1 MKRNARANKYEDLVE
16 ESELLQ
22 ATPEYA
28 WIKRKD
34 GTEDTVSFRQ
44 IAPKG
49 NLVSKPDAEKPN
61 SEEPISK
68 DRLLSRAPED
78 LSNKFQTSA
87 LYVFSSRNVF
97 LIQQQT
103 RPVKRYFMPQVKV

>member
-1 MKRNARANKYEDLVE
+1 MRKHYALFDLSCVQVLNAKRSARANKYENLVE

-44 IAPKG
+44 IEPKG
-49 NLVSKPDAEKPN
+49 ILVSKPDAEKPN
-61 SEEPISK
+61 SEEQKIIYCLV
-68 DRLLSRAPED
+68 LLKTYQINPKHLRYMFFHPEIY
-78 LSNKFQTSA
+78 S
-87 LYVFSSRNVF
+87 
-97 LIQQQT
+97 
-103 RPVKRYFMPQVKV
+103 